1 MRNTNVLVTHST
13 VGRIA
18 HHCGPQC
25 QLAELRRGCCRARVA
40 AVGVGIGVAR
50 SFASQPA
57 ARHCS
62 SFQRVCLHSTSD
74 AVRWMQPL
82 RGTRKAGAVPEKK
95 ALSRCARMAGRLDGR
110 WRWPTGRTEWPSSKK
125 VSDSLAR
132 SQDRMSQD
140 DECGGTG
147 EASCWYQWKFVT
159 QTPFSRTTT
168 TAAAASKLEDAAFF
182 KEGENNTNTQMFQ
195 ERQSTA
201 ARNVHRDI
209 GTKHGERK
217 SIPSSR
223 RSDLRREESS
233 TQFYCAF
240 VTSGLDESRRVKPFE
255 AVNLSESC
263 RLKGDCDLRLLNG
276 LNEVCL

>member
-147 EASCWYQWKFVT
+147 EASCWTNGNLSHKLHSREPPPLLPLRVNSRMLLSSRRARTT
-159 QTPFSRTTT
+159 QTHRCSRNDRVLLPVTCIAT
-168 TAAAASKLEDAAFF
+168 SE
-182 KEGENNTNTQMFQ
+182 
-195 ERQSTA
+195 QSTA
-201 ARNVHRDI
+201 
-209 GTKHGERK
+209 
-217 SIPSSR
+217 
-223 RSDLRREESS
+223 REKVF
-233 TQFYCAF
+233 Q
-240 VTSGLDESRRVKPFE
+240 VR
-255 AVNLSESC
+255 
-263 RLKGDCDLRLLNG
+263 GDQI
-276 LNEVCL
+276 